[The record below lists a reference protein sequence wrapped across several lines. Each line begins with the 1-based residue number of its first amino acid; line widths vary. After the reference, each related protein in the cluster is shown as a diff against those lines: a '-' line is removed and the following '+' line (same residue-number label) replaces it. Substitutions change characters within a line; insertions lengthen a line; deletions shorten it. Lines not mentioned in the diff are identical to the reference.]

1 LNDDSLLI
9 VDSRLLIDNAT
20 GRLAAHDAFNQQS
33 TFINQ
38 QRFNDQQS

>member
-1 LNDDSLLI
+1 VI
-9 VDSRLLIDNAT
+9 VDDNAI
-20 GRLAAHDAFNQQS
+20 RRFARDAFNQQS